1 MIVMKFGGTSVADA
15 ARMRAAAEIVRGRL
29 AKGPVVVVVS
39 ALAGVT
45 DLLVRA
51 VAAAQA
57 GERDALEPIL
67 ADLSRRHLWAVSG
80 GLQDAARRHDVGLEV
95 DALFEDLRQLLRSMR
110 VLGEG
115 TPRSSDALLAFGEIL
130 SSRIV
135 AAVFSDCGLN
145 SRLIDAREVMIT
157 DAAFGAAEPDVEQVK
172 EQGRRHVMPVLAAG
186 QIPVFGGFYGATKDG
201 RTTTLGRGGSDT
213 SAAVLGAALGAREI
227 EIWTDVDGLMTAD
240 PRRVPA
246 ARTQATVSFAEAA
259 ELAYYG
265 AKVLHPASIA
275 PAVRSGIPVRVL
287 NAANPSGAG
296 TLILGDTAENAPP
309 LASVASRSGVTTVR
323 VASRTLRVDPGF
335 LPRVL
340 AAVDDEDLVPDLVV
354 ASEVAVTLALPARA
368 AQTALASRLRAFAE
382 IEVSEGRGI
391 VCVVGHGLSGNG
403 TSRGR
408 VLAALAA
415 WDPEML
421 ALGASVTSVAALI
434 PEERLDDCVKALHR
448 EFFEGHA
455 A

>member
-1 MIVMKFGGTSVADA
+1 M
-15 ARMRAAAEIVRGRL
+15 
-29 AKGPVVVVVS
+29 VVS

-51 VAAAQA
+51 VAAAQS
-57 GERDALEPIL
+57 GEHERLEPIL
-67 ADLSRRHLWAVSG
+67 ADLYRRHRWAVSG
-80 GLQDAARRHDVGLEV
+80 GLEDAARRHDLGLEV
-95 DALFEDLRQLLRSMR
+95 DALLEDLRQLLRSVR

-135 AAVFSDCGLN
+135 AAVFADCGRPQPMDRREGRDDHRCGLRRGGARPRGGEGAGTAVRGAPPRRRRR
-145 SRLIDAREVMIT
+145 SRSSEAII
-157 DAAFGAAEPDVEQVK
+157 
-172 EQGRRHVMPVLAAG
+172 
-186 QIPVFGGFYGATKDG
+186 GATKDG

-213 SAAVLGAALGAREI
+213 SAAVLGAALSAAEI

-246 ARTQATVSFAEAA
+246 ARTQASVSFAEAA

-287 NAANPSGAG
+287 NAGNPDGAG
-296 TLILGDTAENAPP
+296 TLILGETARDARP
-309 LASVASRSGVTTVR
+309 LASVASRSGVTSLR

-340 AAVDDEDLVPDLVV
+340 AAVDEADLIPDLVV

-368 AQTALASRLRAFAE
+368 GKTGLAARLGAFAE
-382 IEVSEGRGI
+382 IDLHEGRGI
-391 VCVVGHGLSGNG
+391 VCVVGHGLSQNG
-403 TSRGR
+403 SSRAR

-415 WDPEML
+415 WDPEL
-421 ALGASVTSVAALI
+421 IALGTSVTSVAALI
-434 PEERLDDCVKALHR
+434 PESRLDDCVRALHR
-448 EFFEGHA
+448 EFFEGEA

>member
-15 ARMRAAAEIVRGRL
+15 ARMRAAAEIVKERL
-29 AKGPVVVVVS
+29 SQGPVVVVVS

-51 VAAAQA
+51 VTAAQS
-57 GERDALEPIL
+57 GEHDQLEPIL
-67 ADLSRRHLWAVSG
+67 ADLSRRHRWAVSG
-80 GLQDAARRHDVGLEV
+80 GLEDAARRHDLGLEV
-95 DALFEDLRQLLRSMR
+95 DAQMEDLRQLLRSMR

-135 AAVFSDCGLN
+135 TAVFADCGVR
-145 SRLIDAREVMIT
+145 SRWVDAKDVMIT
-157 DAAFGAAEPDVEQVK
+157 DAAFGAAEPDLAEVK
-172 EQGRRHVMPVLAAG
+172 ERGRRFVAPVLDALEVP
-186 QIPVFGGFYGATKDG
+186 IFGGYYGATKDG

-213 SAAVLGAALGAREI
+213 SAAVLGAALSAAEI

-240 PRRVPA
+240 PRRVPR
-246 ARTQATVSFAEAA
+246 ARTQASVSFAEAA

-275 PAVRSGIPVRVL
+275 PAVRCGIPVRVL
-287 NAANPSGAG
+287 NAGNPSGAG
-296 TLILGDTAENAPP
+296 TLILGETARNARP
-309 LASVASRSGVTTVR
+309 LASVASRSGVTSVR

-340 AAVDDEDLVPDLVV
+340 AAVDEADLIPDLVV
-354 ASEVAVTLALPARA
+354 ASAVAVTLALPARA
-368 AQTALASRLRAFAE
+368 RETGLAARLGAFAE
-382 IEVSEGRGI
+382 IDLHEGRGI
-391 VCVVGHGLSGNG
+391 VCIVGQGLSQSGS
-403 TSRGR
+403 SRSR

-415 WDPEML
+415 WDPEL
-421 ALGASVTSVAALI
+421 IALGTSAISVAALI
-434 PEERLDDCVKALHR
+434 AESRLDACVRALHR
-448 EFFEGHA
+448 EFFEGEA

>member
-1 MIVMKFGGTSVADA
+1 VIVMKFGGTSVADA

-29 AKGPVVVVVS
+29 DRGPVVVVS

-51 VAAAQA
+51 VACTRT

-67 ADLSRRHLWAVSG
+67 ADLARRHRWAVSG
-80 GLQDAARRHDVGLEV
+80 GLEDARRRHDVGLEV

-130 SSRIV
+130 SARIV
-135 AAVFSDCGLN
+135 TAAFADCGLRA
-145 SRLIDAREVMIT
+145 RLVDAREVMIT
-157 DAAFGAAEPDVEQVK
+157 DAAFGAAEPDLDEVGAR
-172 EQGRRHVMPVLAAG
+172 GRRLLLPAVANGDVPVL
-186 QIPVFGGFYGATKDG
+186 GGFFGSTPDG
-201 RTTTLGRGGSDT
+201 RTTTLGRGGGDT
-213 SAAVLGAALGAREI
+213 SAAVLGAALSASEI

-240 PRRVPA
+240 PRRVPE
-246 ARTQATVSFAEAA
+246 ARRRASVSFAEAA

-287 NAANPSGAG
+287 NALKPEGSG
-296 TLILGDTAENAPP
+296 TLILRDVAEGAPP
-309 LASVASRSGVTTVR
+309 LASVASRSGVTSVR

-340 AAVDDEDLVPDLVV
+340 AAVDEARLVPDLVV
-354 ASEVAVTLALPARA
+354 ASEVAVTLVLSARS
-368 AQTALASRLRAFAE
+368 TETDLSLRLRAFAD
-382 IEVSEGRGI
+382 IEVNEGRGI
-391 VCVVGHGLSGNG
+391 VCIVGHGLAGAGSA
-403 TSRGR
+403 RGR

-415 WDPEML
+415 LDPEVV
-421 ALGASVTSVAALI
+421 ALGASVASIAALV
-434 PEERLDDCVKALHR
+434 PEGRLDACVRALHR
-448 EFFEGHA
+448 EFFELTTA
-455 A
+455 